1 MVAIPTDVTVS
12 VERFLEAV
20 RQEWR
25 IREAYLYGSQ
35 VRGQAAEWS
44 DIDVAV
50 VSVDRPADVW
60 EDQLRLMR
68 LASAIDPRIE
78 PRLFAADDFT
88 LSNPL
93 VDEIRRRGI
102 RIG

>member
-1 MVAIPTDVTVS
+1 MVFIDELAEQLAEGLLAEEAI
-12 VERFLEAV
+12 RL
-20 RQEWR
+20 
-25 IREAYLYGSQ
+25 AYLYGSQ

-93 VDEIRRRGI
+93 VDEIRRSGI